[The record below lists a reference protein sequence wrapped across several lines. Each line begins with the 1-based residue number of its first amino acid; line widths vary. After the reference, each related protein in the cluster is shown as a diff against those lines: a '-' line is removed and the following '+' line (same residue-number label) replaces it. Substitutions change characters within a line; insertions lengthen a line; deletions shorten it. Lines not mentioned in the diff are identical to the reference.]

1 MQHGILFPVRL
12 LAVRLFPGQPGAEC
26 NQRGNQMIRKPS
38 TQKPYNYRMLA
49 RQQYRK
55 ENDILFQRLAWLL
68 AIVLLVT
75 LCLGAFWIWLIA

>member
-1 MQHGILFPVRL
+1 
-12 LAVRLFPGQPGAEC
+12 
-26 NQRGNQMIRKPS
+26 
-38 TQKPYNYRMLA
+38 MLA